1 MLKCQNSSLRVQER
15 SPYVLFFGER
25 VNSKSTAAAILLMS
39 PHHTLVVWFASIQ
52 WVCTPDTLIQSNP
65 GQQRL
70 SRMLESFEGDHLK
83 FW

>member
-1 MLKCQNSSLRVQER
+1 MSS
-15 SPYVLFFGER
+15 FGGKELT
-25 VNSKSTAAAILLMS
+25 VNPQLQPSLLLMS